1 MWECVVN
8 DDHSVRIA
16 EECGSRDKVKSTDW
30 GSADSGTEV
39 LADFMYVRKVTEKCM
54 EFPKAFSRFFFFH
67 FLHTKHHFFLFLC
80 SERSSALVNQD
91 IMEDVVVSADMLEK
105 SMERSELKRLR
116 NILLNMTKDGVR
128 KRGW

>member
-16 EECGSRDKVKSTDW
+16 EEYGSRDKVKSTDW

-54 EFPKAFSRFFFFH
+54 ECPKAFSGFFSFH
-67 FLHTKHHFFLFLC
+67 FLYTKHHL
-80 SERSSALVNQD
+80 S
-91 IMEDVVVSADMLEK
+91 VSVK
-105 SMERSELKRLR
+105 
-116 NILLNMTKDGVR
+116 
-128 KRGW
+128 